1 MADIVM
7 SQEEIKRILPHR
19 DPMLLV
25 DQVLQLSPMESAE
38 TTFYVRPDWDIF
50 RGHFPGDPVLPG
62 VLSVECIAQAAD
74 VMIMT
79 AEQYAGK
86 TPLFA
91 GIDKTRFRRKISPGD
106 TVVSKVRVSSVNQER
121 GLIICSGQLFL
132 GEELAVSAEI
142 TVAMR

>member
-7 SQEEIKRILPHR
+7 NQEEIKRILPHR

-79 AEQYAGK
+79 SEQYAGK

-106 TVVSKVRVSSVNQER
+106 TVVSKVQVSSVNQER